1 MTTEEAVEVGA
12 DLVALTFTKSVALS
26 ASGLEKVGTLLCVT
40 CYQLAI
46 ELDLY
51 FESCKVPRKANSRPR
66 CKHFMIKF
74 KNRFKRR
81 LRRTR
86 NLNM

>member
-1 MTTEEAVEVGA
+1 
-12 DLVALTFTKSVALS
+12 VALS

-51 FESCKVPRKANSRPR
+51 FESREVPRKANSGSR
-66 CKHFMIKF
+66 CKHFMI
-74 KNRFKRR
+74 NS
-81 LRRTR
+81 RTD
-86 NLNM
+86 LSAVLEEHAT

>member
-46 ELDLY
+46 ELDL
-51 FESCKVPRKANSRPR
+51 FLRKLQSAKESQ
-66 CKHFMIKF
+66 
-74 KNRFKRR
+74 
-81 LRRTR
+81 
-86 NLNM
+86 

>member
-1 MTTEEAVEVGA
+1 VTTEEAVEVGA

-46 ELDLY
+46 ELDL
-51 FESCKVPRKANSRPR
+51 FLRKLQSAKESQ
-66 CKHFMIKF
+66 
-74 KNRFKRR
+74 
-81 LRRTR
+81 
-86 NLNM
+86 